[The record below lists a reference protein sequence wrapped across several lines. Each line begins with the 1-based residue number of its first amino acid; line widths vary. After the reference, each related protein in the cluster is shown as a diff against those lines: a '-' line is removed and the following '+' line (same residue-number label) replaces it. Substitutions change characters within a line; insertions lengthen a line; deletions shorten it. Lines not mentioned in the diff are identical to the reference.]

1 MFERGDPATIRD
13 RATFMLMKVPK
24 CLVAGPDPVL
34 LAYVKTIIRNDTRQE
49 FYDRIRTAWPCAVR
63 ALQHDDF
70 CVVYEDPHLAI
81 YFDGKGV
88 WGSDALVGYEIRLPK
103 DLASMEPGDARAVW
117 ERVREY
123 VLQQNPLHWRHQNV
137 SMRPFAEES
146 AGR

>member
-1 MFERGDPATIRD
+1 MTHGENFTIVY
-13 RATFMLMKVPK
+13 APPG
-24 CLVAGPDPVL
+24 LVRSGR
-34 LAYVKTIIRNDTRQE
+34 YNMT
-49 FYDRIRTAWPCAVR
+49 
-63 ALQHDDF
+63 DF

-81 YFDGKGV
+81 YFDGKGI

-103 DLASMEPGDARAVW
+103 DLAGMEPGDARAVW

-137 SMRPFAEES
+137 SMRPFAEEW